1 VPGTTT
7 SAAHVSS
14 RGVSRRTLLRATDIG
29 AAGFVTS
36 PWLKGLS
43 AAADEATP
51 VATLSDTAWDDLASR
66 LSGRLLRPGDA
77 MYPAATVINAARYM
91 GVGPAGIAVCV
102 SPQDAA
108 ACVT

>member
-14 RGVSRRTLLRATDIG
+14 RGVSRRALLRATGIG
-29 AAGFVTS
+29 ATGFVTS

-43 AAADEATP
+43 AADEATP
-51 VATLSDTAWDDLASR
+51 VATLSDIAWDDLASR

-77 MYPAATVINAARYM
+77 KYPAATVINAARYM
-91 GVGPAGIAVCV
+91 GVGPAGTAVCV

>member
-1 VPGTTT
+1 MPVSPS
-7 SAAHVSS
+7 SAAPLSS
-14 RGVSRRTLLRATDIG
+14 RGVSRRSLLRATGIG
-29 AAGFVTS
+29 AAGFVTA
-36 PWLKGLS
+36 PWLKGL

-91 GVGPAGIAVCV
+91 GAGPAGIAVCA
-102 SPQDAA
+102 SPEDAA
-108 ACVT
+108 SCVR